1 MQHPNHVR
9 KIYQNLDLI
18 IIKRTAHC
26 LMEYIEQLSIF
37 LRRLEWRQYGCC
49 CNFIHRDDTK
59 EMNRVAFVGKPKFQ
73 N

>member
-37 LRRLEWRQYGCC
+37 SQ
-49 CNFIHRDDTK
+49 T
-59 EMNRVAFVGKPKFQ
+59 VGMAAIWMLLQLYPS
-73 N
+73 